1 MPARASNHYRGSMS
15 FRGISELD
23 RSSLKRLLLTALRL
37 VALMITSAS
46 TKKIAPYEC

>member
-15 FRGISELD
+15 FRGVFGLD
-23 RSSLKRLLLTALRL
+23 RSSLKRLLLTAVLL

-46 TKKIAPYEC
+46 TRKIAPYEC